1 MHIHTLHTG
10 TPLQN
15 NTDELWT
22 LLNFIDRTAFNDREE
37 FVRDFGCVKTA
48 VQLEALHNRLRPYLL
63 RREKDHVEK
72 TVPPKEEVCSV

>member
-22 LLNFIDRTAFNDREE
+22 LLNFIDRTAFSDREE

-48 VQLEALHNRLRPYLL
+48 IQLEALHNRLRPYLL